1 MKIKKSAIAMVMGA
15 ASLNMAAQSTQTGYF
30 LDDYTYRFQMNPAY
44 GNSKGFVSMPGLG
57 NLNVGMNGNLN
68 LTDVLYNLNG
78 KTTTFMNPGIS
89 TAEAMSKF
97 DDVNK
102 LSANTRI
109 GIVSVGFNGFGGY
122 NTVSVNARTN
132 VNAHLP
138 KSLFSL
144 LKEGVRN
151 DTYSIEDT
159 RVQARAFGEIALGHS
174 RDITKDLRVGAT
186 VKFLVGAGDVEAR
199 LDNARLVLGED
210 NWTIQSNADIH
221 ASVKGLTYDT
231 DMNEDSGHRY
241 VSGADVDGAGIGGF
255 GVAFDLG
262 AIYKAP
268 FLDGLTISASLLD
281 LGCINWSNDMV
292 ASTQGVKTFET
303 NKYTFNV
310 DNDAPNSFK
319 NEWKD
324 MKGALTSLYELDDL
338 GDQGGRTTGIG
349 TTMNIG
355 AEYAF
360 PLYNKLSFG
369 LLNTTRIQGDYGW
382 TDFRLSANVAPVKC
396 FDASVSVA
404 AGTFG
409 ASFGWMANLHLTGF
423 NFFLGMDRT
432 PSKLAKQ
439 GIPLNSNAQF
449 NLGLNFLF

>member
-1 MKIKKSAIAMVMGA
+1 MIMGA

-57 NLNVGMNGNLN
+57 NLNVGINGNLN
-68 LTDVLYNLNG
+68 HTDVLYNLNG

-231 DMNEDSGHRY
+231 DVNEDSGHRY

-262 AIYKAP
+262 AVYKAP

-281 LGCINWSNDMV
+281 LGCISWSNDMV

-360 PLYNKLSFG
+360 PLYKKLSFG

-423 NFFLGMDRT
+423 NLFLGMDRT

-439 GIPLNSNAQF
+439 GVPLNSNAQF

>member
-1 MKIKKSAIAMVMGA
+1 MIMGA

-44 GNSKGFVSMPGLG
+44 GNPKGFVSMPGLG

-89 TAEAMSKF
+89 TSEAMSKF

-210 NWTIQSNADIH
+210 NWTIQSNADIR

-231 DMNEDSGHRY
+231 DVNKDSGHRY

-281 LGCINWSNDMV
+281 LGCIRWSNDML

-355 AEYAF
+355 AEYTF
-360 PLYNKLSFG
+360 PLYKKLSFG

-423 NFFLGMDRT
+423 NLFLGMDRT

>member
-1 MKIKKSAIAMVMGA
+1 MKKSAIAMVMGA

-57 NLNVGMNGNLN
+57 NLNVGINGNLN

-89 TAEAMSKF
+89 TAEAMGKF

-186 VKFLVGAGDVEAR
+186 VKILVGAGDVEAR

-231 DMNEDSGHRY
+231 DVNKDSGHRY

-281 LGCINWSNDMV
+281 LGCISWSNDML

-360 PLYNKLSFG
+360 PLYKKLSFG